1 MTLTKTFKA
10 FALTAAFAFAAATAQ
25 AADPA
30 KTELTVSTSQGP
42 YSDLFLKGVKPI
54 LEKEGYTI
62 KAVNL
67 SDLLQADFALADGE
81 VDFNVEQHTA
91 YMNHFNKTQ
100 DAKLVALAPVP
111 TVLAGIYPG
120 AKKSLAD
127 LKDGDHFAIPND
139 AANTARAL
147 AILQKA
153 GLIKIDP
160 AKNLATVTVNDIVE
174 NKRNLRFTEMKS
186 LNIPSVATDFDYIV
200 ITGSIVYNAK
210 IDPKSSLLNED
221 IQPYLMLQ
229 LVVNGPNKDDVW
241 AKDIMKAYQSKEFR
255 EYLKANNNGLWYYP

>member
-1 MTLTKTFKA
+1 M
-10 FALTAAFAFAAATAQ
+10 
-25 AADPA
+25 
-30 KTELTVSTSQGP
+30 
-42 YSDLFLKGVKPI
+42 
-54 LEKEGYTI
+54 
-62 KAVNL
+62 
-67 SDLLQADFALADGE
+67 
-81 VDFNVEQHTA
+81 
-91 YMNHFNKTQ
+91 
-100 DAKLVALAPVP
+100 
-111 TVLAGIYPG
+111 GIFY
-120 AKKSLAD
+120 

>member
-1 MTLTKTFKA
+1 M
-10 FALTAAFAFAAATAQ
+10 
-25 AADPA
+25 
-30 KTELTVSTSQGP
+30 
-42 YSDLFLKGVKPI
+42 
-54 LEKEGYTI
+54 
-62 KAVNL
+62 
-67 SDLLQADFALADGE
+67 
-81 VDFNVEQHTA
+81 
-91 YMNHFNKTQ
+91 
-100 DAKLVALAPVP
+100 
-111 TVLAGIYPG
+111 
-120 AKKSLAD
+120 
-127 LKDGDHFAIPND
+127 
-139 AANTARAL
+139 
-147 AILQKA
+147 
-153 GLIKIDP
+153 
-160 AKNLATVTVNDIVE
+160 TVNDIVE